1 MVNTNSEHALILIKN
16 RKPCLCVR
24 LLPILIKS
32 DEYSRMKRFTSK
44 YDKALESRGNEVNK
58 RLSSKNCTFYDQ
70 LPLQTFGEKNQIG
83 IESSERAAQV
93 NSFIIW
99 IFWGILPFI
108 WDRNCILVLS
118 LFGNSRCVLKANYII
133 IKTECKL
140 SKMIC

>member
-1 MVNTNSEHALILIKN
+1 MYDY
-16 RKPCLCVR
+16 

-32 DEYSRMKRFTSK
+32 DEYFRMKRFTSK

-93 NSFIIW
+93 NSFII
-99 IFWGILPFI
+99 
-108 WDRNCILVLS
+108 
-118 LFGNSRCVLKANYII
+118 
-133 IKTECKL
+133 
-140 SKMIC
+140 